1 MRKKLVDS
9 DKLECVITLVGGV
22 FYSTGVSACILLLN
36 NKKPKKHIGR
46 ICMIDASK
54 IYTPQRA
61 QNIMTEDNVLEV
73 YRLYES
79 YEDVVEQAK
88 IVTLEDVRKRDYSLA
103 VNQYIERKEQEKVEP
118 SEVRKEYFEA
128 LEEVYRAQ
136 ERMRKLLI
144 AGGYVSERQDNY

>member
-1 MRKKLVDS
+1 
-9 DKLECVITLVGGV
+9 
-22 FYSTGVSACILLLN
+22 
-36 NKKPKKHIGR
+36 
-46 ICMIDASK
+46 
-54 IYTPQRA
+54 
-61 QNIMTEDNVLEV
+61 MTEDNVLEV